1 MDVACAARLKCAS
14 VHWFRHSAGSNMAD
28 GNLDLR
34 LAHDKLDHASLTTT
48 SLYLHSDDVQRHQET
63 ELKHHIDW

>member
-1 MDVACAARLKCAS
+1 
-14 VHWFRHSAGSNMAD
+14 MAD